1 MRARYVGQDAETTT
15 FGKTFHQWTWV
26 NVDALGDY
34 PREAL
39 AQNPQ
44 FETEVAID
52 GDPAPQSLEPAIEDE
67 TITEDAA
74 PMSDLAAEA

>member
-15 FGKTFHQWTWV
+15 FGRTFHQWTWV

-44 FETEVAID
+44 FETDGGEAVAPEPKLEID
-52 GDPAPQSLEPAIEDE
+52 PVDPVV
-67 TITEDAA
+67 
-74 PMSDLAAEA
+74 